1 MCNPSRSCV
10 FTGQELTRPMN
21 YGISKIVGRGAQ
33 SRPANRFERIQLEI
47 DVEAIHSEETLAESA
62 PATQLVSPHRI
73 KTEFLPDASQSI
85 LSHNDSPD
93 VGFNWSI
100 NPYRGCEHGCAY
112 CYARPTHE
120 YLGLDAGLD
129 FESKILV
136 KHDAPELLRAAISK
150 ASWQGEIIVLSGVT
164 DCYQPIER
172 QYRLTRGCLEV
183 MLAARQAFGI
193 VTKNALVVRDLDLLQ
208 QAAALKLVHV
218 NVSVTTLDA
227 ELARSMEPRTSLP
240 EQRLAAIRQLSS
252 AGVPVRVLVAPIIP
266 GLNDQE
272 IPAILAAVRQVGASS
287 AGYIL
292 LRLPHS
298 VRPVFHDWLA
308 ETFPDKLAKIESL
321 IRDTRGGRMNESD
334 FETRHSGRGNYA
346 EQIAQTFDVFARK
359 EGLEGSLPDLD
370 LTLFERPDNSGQ
382 KRLF

>member
-1 MCNPSRSCV
+1 MSEGA
-10 FTGQELTRPMN
+10 FK
-21 YGISKIVGRGAQ
+21 KIVGRGAQ
-33 SRPANRFERIQLEI
+33 SRPANRFERVRLEVDAEALHSGDFEDGVQAIQP
-47 DVEAIHSEETLAESA
+47 ES
-62 PATQLVSPHRI
+62 PRRL

-136 KHDAPELLRAAISK
+136 KHDAPELLREAISTP
-150 ASWQGEIIVLSGVT
+150 SWQGEIIVLSGVT

-208 QAAALKLVHV
+208 QAAAKNLVQV

-227 ELARSMEPRTSLP
+227 DLARAMEPRTSLP

-272 IPAILAAVRQVGASS
+272 IPAILAATRQVGASS
-287 AGYIL
+287 AGYVL
-292 LRLPHS
+292 LRLPLA

-308 ETFPDKLAKIESL
+308 ETFPDKLDRIEAL
-321 IRDTRGGRMNESD
+321 IRNTRAGKMNESD
-334 FETRHSGRGNYA
+334 FQTRHSGRGNYA
-346 EQIAQTFDVFARK
+346 EQIAQTFNVFARK
-359 EGLEGSLPDLD
+359 VGLERSLPDLD
-370 LTLFERPDNSGQ
+370 LTLFERPDRSGQ